1 MSFPTQTQCFD
12 CSRHNMLWE
21 IQHKETL
28 LLAAEVQSIRAE
40 LAQERKRTVNAN
52 ERERIHLG
60 ASMRTIQSIRA
71 ALALERKR
79 TASLTIDLKKLEASV
94 KSKSTVVPMLDQRE
108 TDPLFDRTLAVVF
121 SYLDWMEPLID

>member
-28 LLAAEVQSIRAE
+28 LLADEVQSIRAE

-79 TASLTIDLKKLEASV
+79 TASLAVALAQERAKGLGNKKPE
-94 KSKSTVVPMLDQRE
+94 TEPE

>member
-12 CSRHNMLWE
+12 CSRHN
-21 IQHKETL
+21 
-28 LLAAEVQSIRAE
+28 AEVQSIRAE
-40 LAQERKRTVNAN
+40 LAQERERTVNAN

-79 TASLTIDLKKLEASV
+79 TASLTVDLKKLEDSV
-94 KSKSTVVPMLDQRE
+94 KSKSTVVPAAGDQRE